1 MGVTIQLTLPPQPVR
16 AAWWQSTL
24 LIDVAWVWKVKTV
37 KPGADCEFDSC
48 PLLHGYLCGG
58 GHALD
63 VGWVSCIQLLCRG
76 VPLWLLKYIFYAI
89 NTVTQCTEHFN
100 IPLCPLWF
108 ELNYCPA
115 THSFFHSP
123 AAPIAS
129 TPPWFPSRSAPPA
142 LVVVGWQALFDY
154 SGGLWV

>member
-1 MGVTIQLTLPPQPVR
+1 M
-16 AAWWQSTL
+16 
-24 LIDVAWVWKVKTV
+24 
-37 KPGADCEFDSC
+37 
-48 PLLHGYLCGG
+48 CGG

-100 IPLCPLWF
+100 IPLCPPCPLWF

-115 THSFFHSP
+115 PHPFFHSP
-123 AAPIAS
+123 AAPFPF
-129 TPPWFPSRSAPPA
+129 TLPGCPSRAAPPA
-142 LVVVGWQALFDY
+142 LVVR
-154 SGGLWV
+154 GLAGAFRLIWVVCSERMILCWDELRTWCGCCNSTDPATAAQ